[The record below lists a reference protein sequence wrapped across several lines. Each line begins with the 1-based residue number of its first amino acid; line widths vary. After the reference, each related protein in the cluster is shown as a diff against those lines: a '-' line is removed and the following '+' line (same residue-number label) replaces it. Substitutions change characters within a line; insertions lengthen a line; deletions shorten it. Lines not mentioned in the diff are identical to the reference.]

1 MPKKKFISGSSATYS
16 LLPGDGSGPS
26 MRWLRTDGNVGF
38 QPFAVTSVTSKTCN
52 EDKSPPRGA
61 AHESDA
67 GPGSNDVADSGNEE
81 YDYDR
86 HLRVIGADPAATF
99 FPASKGN
106 SLNLQPTTSTE
117 SSERKECSD
126 KIKELIDHSEV
137 KEVFDIMENAR
148 ATRGADEFDDFF
160 DEIIST
166 SANVLPDN
174 KPPESCIQLASKI
187 TELRRSAPSDGGSD
201 DVFDSIIRY
210 YDAPSISSSG
220 SRDDDGVLK
229 LLDDLEINDS
239 KSEAVSTASEPEELQ
254 LSDPAPRSVNARKA
268 VKTTPSTSFRTN
280 WDCETVI
287 STFSAFDNHPKV
299 LQARRDKV
307 HHTANIIM
315 STSVEADTST
325 STISC
330 TTSHHSE
337 RFNDHKAMSN
347 EQMYDEGQKWRQ
359 NIFRKGESKEEK
371 KVRKAAVKVGRR
383 QARLDKKYVKDA
395 FKQAE
400 KANASISKDHSLP
413 LNVSLRG
420 LE

>member
-16 LLPGDGSGPS
+16 LLPSDGSGPS

-38 QPFAVTSVTSKTCN
+38 QPFSVTCKTC
-52 EDKSPPRGA
+52 EDKSPPRGV

-67 GPGSNDVADSGNEE
+67 GPGSNDVADSGNEG

-117 SSERKECSD
+117 SYEHKECSD

-137 KEVFDIMENAR
+137 KEVFDIMEHAR

-174 KPPESCIQLASKI
+174 EPPESRIQLASKI

-210 YDAPSISSSG
+210 YDASSISNSG

-239 KSEAVSTASEPEELQ
+239 KSEAVSTASEPEKLK
-254 LSDPAPRSVNARKA
+254 LSDPAPRSVNTRKA

-299 LQARRDKV
+299 LRARRDKV

-315 STSVEADTST
+315 STSVEAGTST
-325 STISC
+325 TSC

-337 RFNDHKAMSN
+337 RFNDHNVMSN

-359 NIFRKGESKEEK
+359 NICRKGESKEEK

-400 KANASISKDHSLP
+400 KANASNSKDHSLP